1 MTRELHQLIAE
12 GLAEKVL
19 SGEGDTVAVFGH
31 AVFLNAVA
39 IAVSEAM
46 AIPDAEASVAVLE
59 LGEAE
64 GIMCDAGQRSIH
76 LCKV

>member
-1 MTRELHQLIAE
+1 
-12 GLAEKVL
+12 
-19 SGEGDTVAVFGH
+19 
-31 AVFLNAVA
+31 
-39 IAVSEAM
+39 M

-59 LGEAE
+59 LGEAQ